1 MRFVVAYDVVDDK
14 KRRKI
19 QKFISEYS
27 DEWQKSVYEVDV
39 SKSELKKIYEFL
51 NEICDK
57 EDKFLI
63 FPVIESFSFGTG
75 SRVEFVI

>member
-39 SKSELKKIYEFL
+39 SRSEIKKIYKFL
-51 NEICDK
+51 ADICDG

-63 FPVIESFSFGTG
+63 FPVTKSFSFGTN

>member
-1 MRFVVAYDVVDDK
+1 VRFVVAYDVEDDK

-19 QKFISEYS
+19 QKFISQWS

-39 SKSELKKIYEFL
+39 SRSEIKRIYQFL
-51 NEICDK
+51 SEVC
-57 EDKFLI
+57 EEGDKFLI
-63 FPVIESFSFGTG
+63 FPIKEGFSFGKG